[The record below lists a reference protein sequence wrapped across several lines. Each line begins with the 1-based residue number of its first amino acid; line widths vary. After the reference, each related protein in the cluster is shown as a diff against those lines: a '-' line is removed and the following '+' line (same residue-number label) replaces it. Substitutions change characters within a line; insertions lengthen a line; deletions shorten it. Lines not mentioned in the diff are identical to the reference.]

1 MIHQTIDDTAL
12 HLQAA
17 RWTQPLWE
25 SDKRY
30 LGAKGGRASGKSHF
44 FAERAVDMLLC
55 ESDARIVCIRE
66 IQRSLKFSA
75 KQLIEDKIKEMQ
87 IEHLFDIQLTEI
99 RRREGSGLIIFQGM
113 QDHTADSIKSLEGFD
128 VAWCEEAQSLS
139 ARSIELLDPTMR
151 KENAQLWFSWNPRNE
166 DDAVETL
173 FRDNDRAT
181 LVHVNYLDNPFC
193 PKPMKELAQSALE
206 RDPDRYNHVWLG
218 DFERVSDTQVFHG
231 KWKVDEFV
239 PMKDWGG
246 PYLGVDFGFRPDP
259 LCAVKVWVH
268 DEKLWIE
275 QEAYGVNIE
284 IDQTVDFIKASI
296 PDFERYTSRADSA
309 EPKTISYLQRHG
321 LPRMEGVKKW
331 PNSVDE
337 GIRFIRGFKSVII
350 HPSCKGA
357 IDDFRGYAH
366 KVDKHSGDILPDVI
380 DANNH
385 APDAVRYAIAP
396 LIKQTAAGKMV
407 IRI

>member
-1 MIHQTIDDTAL
+1 MTLQIKTPRWAL
-12 HLQAA
+12 PLLQ
-17 RWTQPLWE
+17 

-44 FAERAVDMLLC
+44 FAESVVERLIMNPD
-55 ESDARIVCIRE
+55 SRIVCIRE

-75 KQLIEDKIKEMQ
+75 KQLIEDKIQALGVSHM
-87 IEHLFDIQLTEI
+87 FDVQATEI
-99 RRREGSGLIIFQGM
+99 HRNGGSGIIIFQGM

-128 VAWCEEAQSLS
+128 VAFCEEAQSLS

-151 KENAQLWFSWNPRNE
+151 KDGAELWFSWNPRKE
-166 DDAVETL
+166 DDAVEKL
-173 FRDNDRAT
+173 FRENSMAH
-181 LVHVNYLDNPFC
+181 LVHVNYTDNPFV
-193 PKPMKELAQSALE
+193 PQAMIELAEAALA

-218 DFERVSDTQVFHG
+218 DYESVSESQVFHG
-231 KWKVDEFV
+231 KWRVDEFE
-239 PMKDWGG
+239 PHDGFDG

-259 LCAVKVWVH
+259 LVAIKCWVY
-268 DEKLWIE
+268 DETLFVEK
-275 QEAYGVNIE
+275 EAYGVGIE
-284 IDQTVDFIKASI
+284 IDDTHTFITQSI
-296 PDFERYTSRADSA
+296 PDFDRYTCRADSA

-321 LPRMEGVKKW
+321 FPRMEGVKKW
-331 PNSVDE
+331 PNSVNE

-357 IDDFRGYAH
+357 IDDFRMYSH
-366 KVDKHSGDILPDVI
+366 KTDKLSGDILPDVI

-385 APDAVRYAIAP
+385 APDAIRYAIAP
-396 LIKQTAAGKMV
+396 LIKAQAAGKMV

>member
-1 MIHQTIDDTAL
+1 MTLQIKTPRWAL
-12 HLQAA
+12 PLLQ
-17 RWTQPLWE
+17 

-44 FAERAVDMLLC
+44 FAESVVERLIMNPD
-55 ESDARIVCIRE
+55 SRIVCIRE

-75 KQLIEDKIKEMQ
+75 KQLIEDKIQALGVSHM
-87 IEHLFDIQLTEI
+87 FDVQATEI
-99 RRREGSGLIIFQGM
+99 HRNGGSGLIIFQGM

-128 VAWCEEAQSLS
+128 VAFCEEAQSLS

-151 KENAQLWFSWNPRNE
+151 KDGAELWFSWNPRKE
-166 DDAVETL
+166 DDAVEKL
-173 FRDNDRAT
+173 FRENSMAH
-181 LVHVNYLDNPFC
+181 LVHVNYTDNPFV
-193 PKPMKELAQSALE
+193 PQAMIELAEAALA

-218 DFERVSDTQVFHG
+218 DYESVSESQVFHG
-231 KWKVDEFV
+231 KWRVDEFE
-239 PMKDWGG
+239 PHDGFDG

-259 LCAVKVWVH
+259 LVAIKCWVY
-268 DEKLWIE
+268 DETLFVEK
-275 QEAYGVNIE
+275 EAYGVGIE
-284 IDQTVDFIKASI
+284 IDDTHTFITQSI
-296 PDFERYTSRADSA
+296 PDFDRYTCRADSA

-321 LPRMEGVKKW
+321 FPRMEGVKKW
-331 PNSVDE
+331 PNSVNE

-357 IDDFRGYAH
+357 IDDFRMYSH
-366 KVDKHSGDILPDVI
+366 KTDKLSGDILPDVI

-385 APDAVRYAIAP
+385 APDAIRYAIAP
-396 LIKQTAAGKMV
+396 LIKAQAAGKMV

>member
-1 MIHQTIDDTAL
+1 LIHQTIDDTAL
-12 HLQAA
+12 QLQAA
-17 RWTQPLWE
+17 RWTQPLWV

-44 FAERAVDMLLC
+44 FAERAVDLLLC
-55 ESDARIVCIRE
+55 EPDTRIVCIRE

-151 KENAQLWFSWNPRNE
+151 KEQAQLWFSWNPRNE
-166 DDAVETL
+166 DDAVEAL
-173 FRDNDRAT
+173 FQGNDRAT

-193 PKPMKELAQSALE
+193 PTAMKELAQSALE

-218 DFERVSDTQVFHG
+218 DYERVSDTQVFHG

-239 PMKDWGG
+239 PMKDWSG

-259 LCAVKVWVH
+259 LCAVK
-268 DEKLWIE
+268 
-275 QEAYGVNIE
+275 G
-284 IDQTVDFIKASI
+284 
-296 PDFERYTSRADSA
+296 
-309 EPKTISYLQRHG
+309 
-321 LPRMEGVKKW
+321 
-331 PNSVDE
+331 
-337 GIRFIRGFKSVII
+337 
-350 HPSCKGA
+350 
-357 IDDFRGYAH
+357 
-366 KVDKHSGDILPDVI
+366 
-380 DANNH
+380 
-385 APDAVRYAIAP
+385 
-396 LIKQTAAGKMV
+396 
-407 IRI
+407 

>member
-1 MIHQTIDDTAL
+1 MTLQIKTPRWAL
-12 HLQAA
+12 PLLQ
-17 RWTQPLWE
+17 

-44 FAERAVDMLLC
+44 FAESVVERLIMNPD
-55 ESDARIVCIRE
+55 SRIVCIRE

-75 KQLIEDKIKEMQ
+75 KQLIEDKIQALGVSHM
-87 IEHLFDIQLTEI
+87 FDVQATEI
-99 RRREGSGLIIFQGM
+99 HRNGGSGLIIFQGM

-128 VAWCEEAQSLS
+128 VAFCEEAQSLS

-151 KENAQLWFSWNPRNE
+151 KDGAELWFSWNPRKE
-166 DDAVETL
+166 DDAVEKL
-173 FRDNDRAT
+173 FRENSMAH
-181 LVHVNYLDNPFC
+181 LVHVNYTDNPFV
-193 PKPMKELAQSALE
+193 PQAMIELAEAALA

-218 DFERVSDTQVFHG
+218 DYESVSESQVFYG
-231 KWKVDEFV
+231 KWRVDEFE
-239 PMKDWGG
+239 PHDGFDG

-259 LCAVKVWVH
+259 LVAIKCWVY
-268 DEKLWIE
+268 DETLFVEK
-275 QEAYGVNIE
+275 EAYGVGIE
-284 IDQTVDFIKASI
+284 IDDTHTFITQSI
-296 PDFERYTSRADSA
+296 PDFDRYTCRADSA

-321 LPRMEGVKKW
+321 FPRMEGVKKW
-331 PNSVDE
+331 PNSVNE

-357 IDDFRGYAH
+357 IDDFRMYSH
-366 KVDKHSGDILPDVI
+366 KTDKLSGDILPDVI

-385 APDAVRYAIAP
+385 APDAIRYAIAP
-396 LIKQTAAGKMV
+396 LIKAQAAGKMV

>member
-1 MIHQTIDDTAL
+1 MKLQIKTPRWAL
-12 HLQAA
+12 PLLQ
-17 RWTQPLWE
+17 
-25 SDKRY
+25 SKKRY

-44 FAERAVDMLLC
+44 FAESVVERLLI
-55 ESDARIVCIRE
+55 EPDSRIVCIRE

-75 KQLIEDKIKEMQ
+75 KQLIEDKIEALNVGHM
-87 IEHLFDIQLTEI
+87 FDVQATEI
-99 RRREGSGLIIFQGM
+99 HRRGGNGLIIFQGM

-128 VAWCEEAQSLS
+128 VAFCEEAQSLS

-151 KENAQLWFSWNPRNE
+151 KDGAELWFSWNPRSK
-166 DDAVETL
+166 DDAVEKL
-173 FRDNDRAT
+173 FRENDMGY
-181 LVHVNYLDNPFC
+181 LVHVNYTDNPFV
-193 PKPMKELAQSALE
+193 PQAMIELAQAALA

-218 DFERVSDTQVFHG
+218 QYESISESQVFYG
-231 KWKVDEFV
+231 KWQVDEFE
-239 PMKDWGG
+239 PMQGWDG

-259 LCAVKVWVH
+259 LVAIKCWVH
-268 DEKLWIE
+268 DERLYIE
-275 QEAYGVNIE
+275 KEAYGVGIE
-284 IDQTVDFIKASI
+284 IDNTHNFITNHI
-296 PDFERYTSRADSA
+296 PEFDRYASRADSA

-321 LPRMEGVKKW
+321 FPRMEGVKKW
-331 PNSVDE
+331 PNSINE

-357 IDDFRGYAH
+357 IDDFRLYSH
-366 KVDKHSGDILPDVI
+366 KLDKLSGDILPDVL

-396 LIKQTAAGKMV
+396 LIKAQAAGKMV

>member
-1 MIHQTIDDTAL
+1 MKLQIKTPRWAL
-12 HLQAA
+12 PLLQCK
-17 RWTQPLWE
+17 
-25 SDKRY
+25 KRY

-44 FAERAVDMLLC
+44 FAESVVERLLI
-55 ESDARIVCIRE
+55 EPDSRIVCIRE

-75 KQLIEDKIKEMQ
+75 KQLIEDKIEALNVGHM
-87 IEHLFDIQLTEI
+87 FDVQATEI
-99 RRREGSGLIIFQGM
+99 HRRGGNGLIIFQGM

-128 VAWCEEAQSLS
+128 VAFCEEAQSLS

-151 KENAQLWFSWNPRNE
+151 KDGAELWFSWNPRSK
-166 DDAVETL
+166 DDAVEKL
-173 FRDNDRAT
+173 FRENDMGY
-181 LVHVNYLDNPFC
+181 LVHVNYTDNPFV
-193 PKPMKELAQSALE
+193 PQAMIELAQAALA

-218 DFERVSDTQVFHG
+218 QYESISESQVFYG
-231 KWKVDEFV
+231 KWQVDEFE
-239 PMKDWGG
+239 PMQGWDG

-259 LCAVKVWVH
+259 LVAIKCWVH
-268 DEKLWIE
+268 DERLYIE
-275 QEAYGVNIE
+275 KEAYGVGIE
-284 IDQTVDFIKASI
+284 IDNTHNFITNHI
-296 PDFERYTSRADSA
+296 PEFDRYASRADSA

-321 LPRMEGVKKW
+321 FPRMEGVKKW
-331 PNSVDE
+331 PNSINE

-357 IDDFRGYAH
+357 IDDFRLYSH
-366 KVDKHSGDILPDVI
+366 KLDKLSGDILPDVL

-396 LIKQTAAGKMV
+396 LIKAQAAGKMV